1 MAIIYLAMKKAR
13 GIKFKNNFV
22 FCYPILEES
31 KSAMLKKVA
40 EVDKQ
45 KKCIIE
51 LRLDYLLNAGMNIA
65 EIIKIISLIKA
76 KYTNKKLIATIRT
89 VSEGGKVDLTKE
101 KYFLFIKELY
111 LKSKVHYIDVEYKFY
126 KIDKIYYDSLFKKK
140 KKKIIT
146 SMHIFDRIFFENE
159 YVKLFTEM
167 AESSGNIVKFAIKT
181 FTKED
186 LFSFMLTARK
196 CEKIMKKNKKE
207 SIYIAMGMVGTLSRL
222 LPEFTKTKIVFLSAY
237 KDIDVEL
244 GQLNRE
250 KYVKYR
256 NMLAKI
262 DKN

>member
-1 MAIIYLAMKKAR
+1 MKKSN
-13 GIKFKNNFV
+13 GIKLKNNFV

-31 KSAMLKKVA
+31 KSLLLKKIA

-45 KKCIIE
+45 RKCMIE
-51 LRLDYLLNAGMNIA
+51 LRLDYLINSGMDIN
-65 EIIKIISLIKA
+65 EIIKTINLIKA

-101 KYFLFIKELY
+101 KYFLYIKELY
-111 LKSKVHYIDVEYKFY
+111 LKSRVHYIDVEYKFY

-140 KKKIIT
+140 KKKVII
-146 SMHIFDRIFFENE
+146 SMHIFDRIFFEGE

-186 LFSFMLTARK
+186 LFSFMTTARK
-196 CEKIMKKNKKE
+196 CEKIMKKNRKDN
-207 SIYIAMGMVGTLSRL
+207 IYIAMGTVGALSRL
-222 LPEFTKTKIVFLSAY
+222 LPEFTNTKIVFLSAY
-237 KDIDVEL
+237 RDVDVEL
-244 GQLNRE
+244 GQMNRE

-262 DKN
+262 GKN